1 MDNLYSNRN
10 IQILGPTDQ
19 HCPSRVQT
27 KGPGTMRK
35 FMRVTGYVV
44 VAAIVIYGIGRVT
57 GPSVD
62 TEIEIAAPAP
72 AVWKVLADT
81 AGHADWNPLIIS
93 MEGELKEG
101 AQLRNVLQ
109 LQEGSTNVFFP
120 TILVAEANTELRWLG
135 SAGVKGIFDGEH
147 YFLLEETD
155 RGTTLLRHG
164 ENFTGVLSYPIFA
177 FIGDDTVRGFEAM
190 NAALKQRVEDAL

>member
-1 MDNLYSNRN
+1 
-10 IQILGPTDQ
+10 
-19 HCPSRVQT
+19 
-27 KGPGTMRK
+27 MRK
-35 FMRVTGYVV
+35 FVRVTGYILLAVI
-44 VAAIVIYGIGRVT
+44 AIYGIGRVT
-57 GPSVD
+57 GPSVY

-72 AVWKVLADT
+72 AVWAVLADT
-81 AGHADWNPLIIS
+81 QGHADWNPLIIS
-93 MEGELKEG
+93 MEGEIKEG

-109 LQEGSTNVFFP
+109 LQEGSTNVFSP
-120 TILVAEANTELRWLG
+120 TILVAEADAELRWLG

-155 RGTTLLRHG
+155 RGTTLFRHG

-190 NAALKQRVEDAL
+190 NVALKQRVENAL